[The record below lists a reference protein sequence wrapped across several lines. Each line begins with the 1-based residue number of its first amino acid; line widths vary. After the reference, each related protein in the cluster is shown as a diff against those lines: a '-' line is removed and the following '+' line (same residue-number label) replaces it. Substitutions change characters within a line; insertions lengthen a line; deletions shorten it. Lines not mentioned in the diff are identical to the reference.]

1 MSSIELFSAKL
12 ISKYRAKSLF
22 TEYLIHILLT
32 VTLPIIMLIIVISL
46 LFYNTYKTETTNY
59 IRSATEKNAVIIDG
73 IFTQID
79 AYYRRCLI
87 SDNVATLL
95 SNYIDINNV
104 TGITSPIKKTAEEA
118 RFLAEYSQC
127 IDSIYLYSYKADYV
141 YGLLGSSSGFL
152 SDFLDQTWYEEY
164 QKQNCIDYITCLN
177 HNNSDYLTFC
187 YNVGF
192 RGKKGILVIKVS
204 VHELARLLTISD
216 IKMECFRLTSLL
228 TNEKLTDYH
237 FDIIKDTLQY
247 TVRLQH
253 VPVELTY
260 CIDQNTL
267 PASFQINLVIVTI
280 SAAVIITLSIIL
292 AYTFSRK
299 QYLSILSVIT
309 ALENPNIQE
318 NSHGTNELYYL
329 LEKTKGI
336 ATTNQNLE
344 KQLLEKVTHLK
355 KAQAIALQTQINPHF
370 LFNTLNMISYSVQR
384 EIKQSQSAKM
394 IALLSDML
402 RYSLKAEEYIVSLF
416 AEIEVLKSYIEIAQI
431 KYEQSFIVDWNINPA
446 IYELNTLKS
455 TLQPLVE
462 NAIEHG
468 IKKLYQKK
476 PGLITI
482 SVYTCQG
489 NLYINVKDNGVGMSE
504 KQLLELCARLN
515 SEKLFQNQNIGLKNV
530 VSRIKLLFNDK
541 GGFEITSDENGTS
554 VTVYHPIITHQ

>member
-1 MSSIELFSAKL
+1 MNIIFSN
-12 ISKYRAKSLF
+12 
-22 TEYLIHILLT
+22 
-32 VTLPIIMLIIVISL
+32 P
-46 LFYNTYKTETTNY
+46 
-59 IRSATEKNAVIIDG
+59 

-95 SNYIDINNV
+95 TNNIDINNV
-104 TGITSPIKKTAEEA
+104 TGITSPIKKAADESL
-118 RFLAEYSQC
+118 FLAEYSQC

-247 TVRLQH
+247 TVQLQH

-318 NSHGTNELYYL
+318 NSPGTNELYYL

-336 ATTNQNLE
+336 AATNQNLE
-344 KQLLEKVTHLK
+344 KQLLEKVNHLK
-355 KAQAIALQTQINPHF
+355 KSQTIALQTQINPHF

-384 EIKQSQSAKM
+384 EVKQPQSVKM

-489 NLYINVKDNGVGMSE
+489 NLYINVKDNGVGMRE